1 MADISPRMLLEHKLS
16 LNQLQIQSLE
26 MLALTNI
33 EIQDVLE
40 QEYQENPMLD
50 HQGNNCAGYERPL
63 YYAKEM
69 TAESEKIRDEIVM
82 QLKRQDYSEKEW
94 NVIEY
99 LIQSMDTRGYC
110 NEDPEEAAKILKVD
124 NAIVVKCLE
133 ALRGLEPV
141 GIFSASLE
149 QCLIS
154 QLRAAGI
161 YDSVLEEII
170 ENYLSAICE
179 GKISTITRALHI
191 STAQVGKYLHIIQKL
206 NPAPIM
212 GYGKV
217 ETEYIHPDIVCRK
230 KDGVWEVELTD
241 EWTANYYLNEYYL
254 KLYAECSDEELK
266 QYFRQK
272 LERARFIFNSIE
284 SRRNTI
290 LRILREIVR
299 RQTGYFEQKEG
310 LAPMRMED
318 IADALDIH
326 VSTVSRAIKN
336 KYVEYPGETV
346 LVKELFGATVGAV
359 ENKEGITARQIK
371 REIQDIIANED
382 RKNPVSD
389 QIICDMLEKKGVA
402 VSRRGIA
409 KYRREMDIL
418 SSKRRKEVY
427 SVQLLED

>member
-1 MADISPRMLLEHKLS
+1 
-16 LNQLQIQSLE
+16 
-26 MLALTNI
+26 
-33 EIQDVLE
+33 
-40 QEYQENPMLD
+40 
-50 HQGNNCAGYERPL
+50 
-63 YYAKEM
+63 
-69 TAESEKIRDEIVM
+69 
-82 QLKRQDYSEKEW
+82 
-94 NVIEY
+94 
-99 LIQSMDTRGYC
+99 
-110 NEDPEEAAKILKVD
+110 
-124 NAIVVKCLE
+124 
-133 ALRGLEPV
+133 
-141 GIFSASLE
+141 
-149 QCLIS
+149 
-154 QLRAAGI
+154 
-161 YDSVLEEII
+161 
-170 ENYLSAICE
+170 
-179 GKISTITRALHI
+179 
-191 STAQVGKYLHIIQKL
+191 
-206 NPAPIM
+206 M